1 MPQMIFGAPVGSE
14 ESRSVFEGYGME
26 MPSDAVQNA
35 AFQML
40 GLGVMREFA
49 SQAGSAETVTRIERS
64 IASVG
69 EIIRSGGADLNT
81 PVIDNIYS
89 TAENV
94 RISDPAAYETR
105 SAAEFYGE
113 RVHRSDHRQ
122 DQRQWEA
129 SRSFDD
135 FAGEGYKDH
144 NGYDGHDGAAE
155 GPAAGTDGR
164 NSHDSH
170 SHAGASNKGHR
181 ASSISSERSFGNK
194 LKDEFNILDTIVKN
208 TMSYQDEIFSE
219 IYSRDG
225 GDILHIQDDDD

>member
-35 AFQML
+35 AFQLL

-113 RVHRSDHRQ
+113 RVHRSDYRQ
-122 DQRQWEA
+122 TEQNWENPNFLLERTLP
-129 SRSFDD
+129 SL
-135 FAGEGYKDH
+135 
-144 NGYDGHDGAAE
+144 NLL
-155 GPAAGTDGR
+155 TC
-164 NSHDSH
+164 
-170 SHAGASNKGHR
+170 
-181 ASSISSERSFGNK
+181 SIYVIENFPSIHCNFFTNN
-194 LKDEFNILDTIVKN
+194 LT
-208 TMSYQDEIFSE
+208 
-219 IYSRDG
+219 
-225 GDILHIQDDDD
+225 

>member
-1 MPQMIFGAPVGSE
+1 MIFGAPVGSE
-14 ESRSVFEGYGME
+14 ESGLCLKDMGWKCRLMRCKCSIPAARS
-26 MPSDAVQNA
+26 
-35 AFQML
+35 
-40 GLGVMREFA
+40 GVSREFA

-113 RVHRSDHRQ
+113 RVHRSDYRQ
-122 DQRQWEA
+122 TEQNWEI

-135 FAGEGYKDH
+135 FAGSGYVDP
-144 NGYDGHDGAAE
+144 DGDMSDVSGSAQGGQNTSEERSHHSDDKKRN
-155 GPAAGTDGR
+155 AGNR
-164 NSHDSH
+164 
-170 SHAGASNKGHR
+170 
-181 ASSISSERSFGNK
+181 SSSGRSFGNR
-194 LKDEFNILDTIVKN
+194 LKDEFNIRYN
-208 TMSYQDEIFSE
+208 S
-219 IYSRDG
+219 
-225 GDILHIQDDDD
+225 